1 MRCSI
6 HAVELSSSGECQICS
21 QLMPVN
27 QTPEVTV
34 FKDGDDEG
42 YRAWIAKHRGGYV
55 INIQKSFNLTD
66 ARLHQGTCGTING
79 DPSRGEVFV
88 GDYVKV
94 CGLRRAALEDWAI
107 SEWRSTVAECRHC
120 F

>member
-1 MRCSI
+1 LEPR
-6 HAVELSSSGECQICS
+6 HQLRFAVNGITAGGALKVGPLGI
-21 QLMPVN
+21 
-27 QTPEVTV
+27 
-34 FKDGDDEG
+34 DD
-42 YRAWIAKHRGGYV
+42 R
-55 INIQKSFNLTD
+55 Q
-66 ARLHQGTCGTING
+66 
-79 DPSRGEVFV
+79 RGEVFV